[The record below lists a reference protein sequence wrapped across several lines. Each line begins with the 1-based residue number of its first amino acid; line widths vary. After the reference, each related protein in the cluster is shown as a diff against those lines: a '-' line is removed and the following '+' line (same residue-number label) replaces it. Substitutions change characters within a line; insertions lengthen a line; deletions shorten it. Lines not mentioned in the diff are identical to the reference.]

1 MNTLELFRNEA
12 HFDSFASGE
21 TIFTEGSE
29 GDLMYV
35 VVDGSVKLSVTGR
48 SVEKVGRGGVFGEMA
63 LIGDAPRSATAIAI
77 ADCKLVAITRE
88 RFNTLVRERP
98 EFALEIMVVMANRLR
113 SMDRRL

>member
-1 MNTLELFRNEA
+1 VNTLELFRNEPQ
-12 HFDSFASGE
+12 FDTYGSGE

-29 GDLMYV
+29 GNIMYV